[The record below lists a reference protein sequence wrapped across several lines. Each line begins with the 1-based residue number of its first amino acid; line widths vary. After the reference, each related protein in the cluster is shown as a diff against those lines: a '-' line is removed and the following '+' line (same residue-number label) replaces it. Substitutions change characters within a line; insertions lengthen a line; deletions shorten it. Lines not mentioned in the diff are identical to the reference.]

1 MRFISIIFIAL
12 IASLSQ
18 AQDVEPSSN
27 TLKVSVYDSE
37 PFVSSDDAGNISG
50 FDIDIIEEIASRS
63 NWELEFVFVE
73 QFSDLIPSVE
83 NEESD
88 IAISSITITPE
99 REMGVDFSQP
109 YMHTGLGI
117 IVPND
122 QDLSMSENI
131 SSWIQMRIPLFVS
144 LLKICFFFIV
154 VLFIFGIL
162 LYSTDEQRK
171 TDSNDEDGLTVSEI
185 IKGSLNSTWLAF
197 TTGSTIGYG
206 DVYPKNAPARVV
218 AVLCFFSVAILVGSL
233 TASITSFNVIQKINT
248 GIQGAD
254 DLSGTLIA
262 TVSGTTSVDAAMSYG
277 ASVKQYDNIDQ
288 AIAAMILGNVDAV
301 VYDEPRLRF
310 FANGQGRKKV
320 RLVDSVFESQD
331 YGIAFVPNSE
341 YIEAANIALLSMQQ
355 DGTLAKIENRYLGVQ

>member
-12 IASLSQ
+12 LASLSQ
-18 AQDVEPSSN
+18 AQDIETASD
-27 TLKVSVYDSE
+27 TLRVSVYDSE
-37 PFVSSDDAGNISG
+37 PFVSSDDTGKVSG
-50 FDIDIIEEIASRS
+50 LDIDIIEEIAKRS

-117 IVPND
+117 MVTDD
-122 QDLSMSENI
+122 QDISISESI
-131 SSWIQMRIPLFVS
+131 GSWIQMRIPLFMS
-144 LLKICFFFIV
+144 LITICFLFVIV
-154 VLFIFGIL
+154 LLVFGVL
-162 LYSTDEQRK
+162 LYITDEQRK
-171 TDSNDEDGLTVSEI
+171 KDSSDDDGLTISEV

-206 DVYPKNAPARVV
+206 DVYPKNAPARFV
-218 AVLCFFSVAILVGSL
+218 AVLCFFSVAILVSSL

-254 DLSGTLIA
+254 DLSGTLVA
-262 TVSGTTSVDAAMSYG
+262 TVSGTTSVDAAISYG
-277 ASVKQYDNIDQ
+277 ASVKKYNNIDQ

-310 FANGQGRKKV
+310 FTNGQGRGKV

-331 YGIAFVPNSE
+331 YGIAFVSNSE

-355 DGTLAKIENRYLGVQ
+355 DGTLAKIEGKYLGLK